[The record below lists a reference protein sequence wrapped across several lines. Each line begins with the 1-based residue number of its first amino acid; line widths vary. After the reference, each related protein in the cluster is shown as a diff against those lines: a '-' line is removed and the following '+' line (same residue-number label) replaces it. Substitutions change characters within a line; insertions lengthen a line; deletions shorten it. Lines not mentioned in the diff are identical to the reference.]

1 MTQNLLILFWLI
13 PIAILYI
20 VDFIILTRL
29 VYEQISIIE
38 FVIILVLT
46 ILLTEYFCLIYKA
59 PMLIQI
65 IVWIYINYIIS
76 KYYHHIQNQEMDN

>member
-1 MTQNLLILFWLI
+1 MTNNLIILFWLI

-20 VDFIILTRL
+20 VDFIILARL

-38 FVIILVLT
+38 FVIIVILT
-46 ILLTEYFCLIYKA
+46 ILLTEYFCLAYKA
-59 PMLIQI
+59 PRLIHI

-76 KYYHHIQNQEMDN
+76 KYYHHIQHTDTE